1 MKSEKGAD
9 AKAIKAYKAMQEDSA
24 IKSPLAWTK
33 ADFSLSRYDLLFF
46 PGGHEKGVRQV
57 IESSDLKR
65 QIGDYFL
72 QTKKPGK
79 KSIAAICHGVLAVSE
94 ATYDDGKS
102 LLHNVATTTLP
113 GTFES
118 GIYQTTKIFLGD
130 YYKTYGAGSE
140 NVEDMVGF
148 CVLILMN
155 E

>member
-1 MKSEKGAD
+1 
-9 AKAIKAYKAMQEDSA
+9 MQEDQA
-24 IKSPLAWTK
+24 LKSPLAWTR
-33 ADFSLSRYDLLFF
+33 ADFSLSNYDLLFF

-65 QIGDYFL
+65 QIADYFP

-102 LLHNVATTTLP
+102 LLHDVSTTTLP

-130 YYKTYGAGSE
+130 YYKTYGAGSD
-140 NVEDMVGF
+140 NVEDMVGN
-148 CVLILMN
+148 VDLHGKLWELTMSR
-155 E
+155 

>member
-1 MKSEKGAD
+1 MGPKKGAD
-9 AKAIKAYKAMQEDSA
+9 ANAIKAYKAMQEDSA

-33 ADFSLSRYDLLFF
+33 ADFSLSHYDLLFF

-65 QIGDYFL
+65 QIADYFPH
-72 QTKKPGK
+72 TKKPGK
-79 KSIAAICHGVLAVSE
+79 KSIAAICHGVLAISE

-102 LLHNVATTTLP
+102 LLHDVSTTTLP

-118 GIYQTTKIFLGD
+118 GIYQTTKMFLGD

-140 NVEDMVGF
+140 NVEDMVR
-148 CVLILMN
+148 CSDVAPHV
-155 E
+155 